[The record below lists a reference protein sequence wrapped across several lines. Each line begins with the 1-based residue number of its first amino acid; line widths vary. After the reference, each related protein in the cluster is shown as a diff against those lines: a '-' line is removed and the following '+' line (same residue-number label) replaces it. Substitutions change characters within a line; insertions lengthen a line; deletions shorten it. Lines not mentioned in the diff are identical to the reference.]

1 MRTSEDSLIR
11 DYVEVADSVF
21 NRIKSSL
28 PISREERL
36 AFSFQL
42 SDPAFQDLHDTA
54 EAFAAAVLSAH
65 DIDLAARNPFAA
77 IGEHA
82 SDLSNLTINGA
93 LLPRTEFETEFNA
106 MHRAVVDL
114 LSDTLADDV
123 FEFAQC
129 PINLRLSQPQW
140 LQRLADSPHPYQSL
154 SYHTDAWAGEPIDSF
169 VCMVPVHFD
178 GDGLNLE
185 IAEAAPATEPNTLRK
200 FGSYRSALETVEIS
214 RPYEIDVP
222 LGSAVFFDPR
232 ALHRTV
238 RKHLGTI
245 RASVDF
251 RFRAKLPAGSAKSLK
266 HRLDAAPAAQN
277 VSYITYA
284 DWCEIGRS
292 IRYATER
299 SMTDRRNEPTPGTA
313 NWQNHR
319 YVQDNRPRLMPS

>member
-11 DYVEVADSVF
+11 DYVEVADGVF
-21 NRIKSSL
+21 DGIKSNF
-28 PISREERL
+28 PIIHEERL
-36 AFSFQL
+36 AFSFRL
-42 SDPAFQDLHDTA
+42 SAPAFQDLHDTA
-54 EAFAAAVLSAH
+54 EAFAAAALAAH

-82 SDLSNLTINGA
+82 SGLSNLTINGA
-93 LLPRTEFETEFNA
+93 LLPRTEIETEFNA

-114 LSDTLADDV
+114 LSDHLAEDV
-123 FEFAQC
+123 FDFAQC

-140 LQRLADSPHPYQSL
+140 LQKLADSPHPFQSL

-169 VCMVPVHFD
+169 VCMVPIHFD

-185 IAEAAPATEPNTLRK
+185 IAEVAPATEPNTLRK
-200 FGSYRSALETVEIS
+200 FESYRSALETVEIS

-251 RFRAKLPAGSAKSLK
+251 RFRAKLPAGSPKALKS
-266 HRLDAAPAAQN
+266 RLDAAPAAQN
-277 VSYITYA
+277 VSYITFPE
-284 DWCEIGRS
+284 WCEIGRTM
-292 IRYATER
+292 RYATGR
-299 SMTDRRNEPTPGTA
+299 SLTDMRDEAAPGAA
-313 NWQNHR
+313 NWRNHR